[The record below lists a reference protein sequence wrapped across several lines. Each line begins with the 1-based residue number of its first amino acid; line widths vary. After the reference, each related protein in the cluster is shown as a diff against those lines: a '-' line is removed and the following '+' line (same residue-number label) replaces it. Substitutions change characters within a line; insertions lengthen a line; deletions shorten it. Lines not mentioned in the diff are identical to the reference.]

1 MLEQIHATPEDGR
14 VTRMIV
20 ALSTM
25 AFAMA
30 ALAAAAM

>member
-1 MLEQIHATPEDGR
+1 MLEQIHTPTEDMR

-25 AFAMA
+25 AFAIY
-30 ALAAAAM
+30 ALAAATL

>member
-1 MLEQIHATPEDGR
+1 MLEQIHTPTEDMR

-25 AFAMA
+25 AFAVYAMA
-30 ALAAAAM
+30 AATL

>member
-1 MLEQIHATPEDGR
+1 MLEQIHATAEDAR

-25 AFAMA
+25 AFAVY
-30 ALAAAAM
+30 ALAAATM

>member
-1 MLEQIHATPEDGR
+1 MLEQIHTPTEDMR

-25 AFAMA
+25 AFAVFT
-30 ALAAAAM
+30 LAAAAM